1 MGMNLPLL
9 VSPIP
14 LLSHFMSL
22 ATMESLTT
30 KYKFKTS
37 LIKVFIGLK
46 RYFKL
51 VARLRSRAAFT
62 MLGPMSLVS
71 LGMVM
76 EGLFLISNHS
86 FIVFLLLLVLGNQK
100 VLAGLVQAQY
110 GLCHFFNFILLVAQ
124 RPSSRPCSWS
134 CTGWSWK
141 SGKFSNVWSFVPKSH
156 PKGHTSDTT
165 QICGHL
171 IAQKMPRKKT
181 DSHHFSYTL
190 YIVKLREGVSLKH
203 FQNLLLGA

>member
-1 MGMNLPLL
+1 MKNMGMNLPLL

-37 LIKVFIGLK
+37 LIKVFIDLNS
-46 RYFKL
+46 YFKL

-76 EGLFLISNHS
+76 KGLFLISNH
-86 FIVFLLLLVLGNQK
+86 
-100 VLAGLVQAQY
+100 
-110 GLCHFFNFILLVAQ
+110 FFHPIFVVAILL
-124 RPSSRPCSWS
+124 R
-134 CTGWSWK
+134 
-141 SGKFSNVWSFVPKSH
+141 PKSACRTCS
-156 PKGHTSDTT
+156 GS
-165 QICGHL
+165 IW
-171 IAQKMPRKKT
+171 
-181 DSHHFSYTL
+181 TL
-190 YIVKLREGVSLKH
+190 SFFLFYSIS
-203 FQNLLLGA
+203 GAEAL